1 MIGIRK
7 MITKEYLLA
16 YQKALQKKGLLE
28 LLQLQN
34 EKIEELYIIHGEIL
48 KR

>member
-1 MIGIRK
+1 ML
-7 MITKEYLLA
+7 TEEYLSA
-16 YQKALQKKGLLE
+16 YIKALQKKGLLE
-28 LLQLQN
+28 LIQLQN